1 MSDLFI
7 VALIIVCIYMFYNFS
22 SKPAS
27 KVITKSSASS
37 QIPTVLITQPII
49 DTLATQKKDA
59 PVVPIT
65 QQKASTITQSTPQ
78 IVEIPLPF
86 VPPSKSMWPKLYE
99 TKPIYYSENIKNN
112 FGGWQGE
119 YFNEINPKCPAGTS
133 IIQSTTGPNGPQASY
148 YVSPLN
154 NYSQKDTN
162 FPASCPTKRIA
173 GNKQMIGNKN
183 VNYKDIESSI
193 LINPSDTVL
202 FNNSNLSGIWGD
214 PCPNY
219 NKSLELVFT
228 CAPKGIDPGDQVN
241 VIPYS
246 EQVNNPPP
254 TPPPPKQLPP
264 PTKNTV
270 YRASPIYYSEKA
282 TTGGVQGRLYT
293 TKVSCPAGTKVITDD
308 SGPNGPKLGYYVNP
322 INLGL
327 QPSINIP
334 ASCPTTMDKALKPNL
349 RSFGT
354 LSPEGDVAMFSMNMS
369 ANIGDPC
376 PSFIK
381 SLELDL
387 SCSIDGVDP
396 GINADIIPY
405 N

>member
-1 MSDLFI
+1 MSDLSI
-7 VALIIVCIYMFYNFS
+7 VVLVIVSVYMFYKFI
-22 SKPAS
+22 SKPTS
-27 KVITKSSASS
+27 KVITTSPSS
-37 QIPTVLITQPII
+37 QISTVPINQPII
-49 DTLATQKKDA
+49 NTPVIQQKVAPSVPAVPAVPVA
-59 PVVPIT
+59 PVVPVVPVVQIT
-65 QQKASTITQSTPQ
+65 QQQASNAKQSTPPV
-78 IVEIPLPF
+78 VEIPLP
-86 VPPSKSMWPKLYE
+86 V
-99 TKPIYYSENIKNN
+99 
-112 FGGWQGE
+112 
-119 YFNEINPKCPAGTS
+119 
-133 IIQSTTGPNGPQASY
+133 
-148 YVSPLN
+148 V
-154 NYSQKDTN
+154 
-162 FPASCPTKRIA
+162 
-173 GNKQMIGNKN
+173 
-183 VNYKDIESSI
+183 
-193 LINPSDTVL
+193 
-202 FNNSNLSGIWGD
+202 
-214 PCPNY
+214 
-219 NKSLELVFT
+219 
-228 CAPKGIDPGDQVN
+228 
-241 VIPYS
+241 
-246 EQVNNPPP
+246 PPP

-308 SGPNGPKLGYYVNP
+308 SGSNGPKLGYYVNP

-376 PSFIK
+376 PSFFK
-381 SLELDL
+381 TLELDL